1 MDPSSSSLRHT
12 HIPIFTGQGNPAVN
26 TIQTQQQA
34 IRASESP
41 SGSLLLSSCH
51 HIFLEELSSLSTEE
65 AAHVKLSASDFSTP
79 NSLLTVPS
87 PQHSNNA
94 VISGTRLFLIQ
105 SLLYLYFESA
115 SDSSASLS
123 HSFGASLHSNSEFR
137 AGILGFS
144 SGILPATVVATSS
157 STIDYIYRS
166 VQAFRLAF
174 WIGVRAHI
182 YRSSTLTNSIQ
193 RALPW
198 SLSFSGL
205 NKDHVQNA
213 IDDFGRV
220 RSPLLF
226 A

>member
-1 MDPSSSSLRHT
+1 MDSNLRPT
-12 HIPIFTGQGNPAVN
+12 RIPLFTGQGNPAVN
-26 TIQTQQQA
+26 TVQTHQQA
-34 IRASESP
+34 VRASQS
-41 SGSLLLSSCH
+41 SFGGLLLSSCH
-51 HIFLEELSSLSTEE
+51 HLFLQELSSLSPEE
-65 AAHVKLSASDFSTP
+65 ALHVNLLPSDFSTP
-79 NSLLTVPS
+79 DSLLAVPS
-87 PQHSNNA
+87 PQHSTNA

-105 SLLYLYFESA
+105 TLLYLYFESA
-115 SDSSASLS
+115 SDSSTSPS
-123 HSFGASLHSNSEFR
+123 HSFGASLISNSELQ

-182 YRSSTLTNSIQ
+182 YASSTLTNSIQ

-205 NKDHVQNA
+205 DKARVQSA
-213 IDDFGRV
+213 IDDFGQV

-226 A
+226 S